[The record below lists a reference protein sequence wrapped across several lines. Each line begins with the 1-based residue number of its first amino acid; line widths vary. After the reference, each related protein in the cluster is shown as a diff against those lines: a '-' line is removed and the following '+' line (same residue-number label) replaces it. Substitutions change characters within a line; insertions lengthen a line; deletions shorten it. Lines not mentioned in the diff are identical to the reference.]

1 MEAPVTR
8 CLKCGKPRTKRWKL
22 KDFCSYSCRGQHA
35 VDTLDGTKYR
45 TGLSGSRNLKKNKA
59 LQSLKRGAIAG
70 ISFAKINSITYRI
83 DRPSKKGIG
92 WLMEVAWPASGS
104 RQRWVAR
111 DGDAASE
118 PLPLEE
124 AKRAA
129 EELLNNRRKTKP
141 RDHIRELNQIAANE
155 VGRVDRAREA
165 HVARRSNGRSAAPQE
180 AATHGHRPQTPSGH
194 LGHRAHPGRRR
205 TGYPRSPPRGR
216 LSHRDGWRWLPDHAG
231 MSTADRR
238 DRSSTHDTVRC

>member
-1 MEAPVTR
+1 VALETSRRTR
-8 CLKCGKPRTKRWKL
+8 P
-22 KDFCSYSCRGQHA
+22 Y
-35 VDTLDGTKYR
+35 
-45 TGLSGSRNLKKNKA
+45 KA
-59 LQSLKRGAIAG
+59 SNGG
-70 ISFAKINSITYRI
+70 YRI

-155 VGRVDRAREA
+155 VGRVVIEREKRTWPVDLMGGQR
-165 HVARRSNGRSAAPQE
+165 HRRKQPLMAIDPKLRQAILDTERILVDDERVTPGALQGDDYPIEMDGDGYPIMPACLRRTEETGLVPTIPSDVEE
-180 AATHGHRPQTPSGH
+180 AA
-194 LGHRAHPGRRR
+194 
-205 TGYPRSPPRGR
+205 
-216 LSHRDGWRWLPDHAG
+216 
-231 MSTADRR
+231 
-238 DRSSTHDTVRC
+238 